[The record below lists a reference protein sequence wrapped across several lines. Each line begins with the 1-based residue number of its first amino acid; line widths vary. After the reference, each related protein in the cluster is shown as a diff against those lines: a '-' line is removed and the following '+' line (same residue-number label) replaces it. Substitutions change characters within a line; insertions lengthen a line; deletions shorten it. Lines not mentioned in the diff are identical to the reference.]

1 MILRFFIF
9 LAFLT
14 ISLST
19 WAQKPTVAV
28 KAATINAGK
37 PVAVPVATP
46 PATSPPIAKPTV
58 APTAPVNPSAA
69 PQPNA
74 PESSPAPRIAA
85 PGPAIPGVPQPEEF
99 TEENS
104 GLVLKKNTFTYDSN
118 EGRDP
123 FKIFRE
129 VPIFGSGPNPDP
141 KSNEG
146 PKLPNHAEKN
156 IRTALIPNDI
166 KLVGI
171 LFRKA
176 DSIAL
181 ISVIGVKGLN
191 RLKINSPIGRN
202 DGKIIE
208 IKRDQVVIEQ
218 IKDFDGQKFTEKVT
232 LDVRPKKEEKTKR

>member
-1 MILRFFIF
+1 MILRFLIF
-9 LAFLT
+9 LTFLT
-14 ISLST
+14 VSLLAF
-19 WAQKPTVAV
+19 AQKPAVAV
-28 KAATINAGK
+28 KAATINASK
-37 PVAVPVATP
+37 PVAVPVVAPPATP
-46 PATSPPIAKPTV
+46 PVAKPGG
-58 APTAPVNPSAA
+58 ASAA
-69 PQPNA
+69 PTNPNSSQPNS
-74 PESSPAPRIAA
+74 PESSPAPRLAA

-129 VPIFGSGPNPDP
+129 VPIFGTGPGPDP
-141 KSNEG
+141 KANEG
-146 PKLPNHAEKN
+146 PKLPNHSEKN
-156 IRTALIPNDI
+156 IRTALIPNEI

-202 DGKIIE
+202 DGKIID